1 MKIIQGF
8 HISVQGHRQNNY
20 NNRNK
25 YIGEC
30 VTAKLCVFINED
42 FLKAAKPPVPLLFNI
57 KKEMVETNTCSCT
70 HWLKGAIMHVGL
82 CVSVCVYLLKCVVN
96 TEQHLM
102 LNRLKMH
109 ST

>member
-1 MKIIQGF
+1 MKIILAF
-8 HISVQGHRQNNY
+8 HISLQGHRQNNY

-25 YIGEC
+25 YMLSIGEC

-57 KKEMVETNTCSCT
+57 KKEMVN
-70 HWLKGAIMHVGL
+70 
-82 CVSVCVYLLKCVVN
+82 VVN

-102 LNRLKMH
+102 LSWLKMH
-109 ST
+109 DDVED

>member
-57 KKEMVETNTCSCT
+57 KKKWSKPTLVPAHIIYTDC
-70 HWLKGAIMHVGL
+70 
-82 CVSVCVYLLKCVVN
+82 
-96 TEQHLM
+96 
-102 LNRLKMH
+102 
-109 ST
+109 